1 MKIQIFNDVGMW
13 VRDFLWCSLG
23 AALVGFMLTNS
34 PLRLKF

>member
-1 MKIQIFNDVGMW
+1 MRIQIFNDVGTW

-23 AALVGFMLTNS
+23 VTLVGFMLTNS